1 MDAMGIRM
9 VKHLAEQ
16 ELYHIC
22 IDIELLEDRLSH
34 LNIRKLKLES
44 ELKAIEQLEEL

>member
-22 IDIELLEDRLSH
+22 IDIELLKDRLSH
-34 LNIRKLKLES
+34 LSIRKLELES
-44 ELKAIEQLEEL
+44 KLKAIEQLEEL